1 MPHCI
6 MISIIRCDI
15 ICFDGHIC
23 RERERERQTERERE
37 RERDTS
43 AEHALFHHHA
53 LHVHDMYVMPR
64 CIYM

>member
-1 MPHCI
+1 
-6 MISIIRCDI
+6 MISFVLTAIYAEKE
-15 ICFDGHIC
+15 
-23 RERERERQTERERE
+23 RERDRERQTERERE